1 MADFVVD
8 GALLECSM
16 TFPPKTPGKLTVL
29 PTGRVTAGDKPVATI
44 MDNKPMVNI
53 ASFGVCNDSMN
64 PTVIAATASA
74 SGVHTPA
81 ACNPL
86 PIGPW
91 TPGSSKTMIGNL
103 PALTKDST
111 CKCYTA
117 TIKIT
122 MEGQQKASVG

>member
-1 MADFVVD
+1 MGEFVVD

-16 TFPPKTPGKLTVL
+16 SFPPKTPGKLTVL
-29 PTGRVTAGDKPVATI
+29 PAGRVTAGDKPIATI
-44 MDNKPMVNI
+44 MDNKPNVNI
-53 ASFGVCNDSMN
+53 AGFQVCNDSLN
-64 PTVIAATASA
+64 PTVMAATASA

-81 ACNPL
+81 KCVPL
-86 PIGPW
+86 PLGPW
-91 TPGSSKTMIGNL
+91 TPGSSKTMIGNF

-111 CKCYTA
+111 CQCYTA